1 MKPYAEGLIV
11 GKFAPLH
18 AGHELLINAALARCE
33 TVFIISY
40 SLPEMPGCEPE
51 KRLQWLQTR
60 FPRCRHRCF
69 RQRSRRA
76 MILNRRRPTTQMP
89 IATDTTW
96 LPCANASFTADR
108 TPYSLRRITAMAL
121 PAY

>member
-60 FPRCRHRCF
+60 FPRCRHLVF
-69 RQRSRRA
+69 S
-76 MILNRRRPTTQMP
+76 PE
-89 IATDTTW
+89 IAAGHDIE
-96 LPCANASFTADR
+96 PPPPNDADADR
-108 TPYSLRRITAMAL
+108 HRHYVAC
-121 PAY
+121 